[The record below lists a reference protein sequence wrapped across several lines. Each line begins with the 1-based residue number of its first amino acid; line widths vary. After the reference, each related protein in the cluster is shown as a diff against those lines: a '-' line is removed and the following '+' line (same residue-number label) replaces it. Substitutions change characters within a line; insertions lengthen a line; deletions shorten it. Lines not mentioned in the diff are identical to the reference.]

1 METNSTSRPF
11 NWRAFVSIGMFLS
24 ALALPFSGLMNHL
37 LQFEALTTQRHFWMS
52 VHNSS
57 AILFCILAV
66 WHIALNRRPLL
77 HHARQAA
84 GAFLSRE
91 ALLALL
97 LVVLLVGFVST
108 HALHVP

>member
-11 NWRAFVSIGMFLS
+11 NRRAFISIGMFLS
-24 ALALPFSGLMNHL
+24 ALTLPLSGLMNHR
-37 LQFEALTTQRHFWMS
+37 LQFDAFTAQRHFWMS

-57 AILFCILAV
+57 AILFSILAV
-66 WHIALNRRPLL
+66 WHIALNWRPLL

-91 ALLALL
+91 ALLAIL
-97 LVVLLVGFVST
+97 LVVLLVGFVSS